1 MSDSKRPDNRAP
13 ATDTTGLS
21 VIPKSLHTEAFYVY
35 QEILRNFCEMC
46 VVPFCIS
53 IEEFA
58 VLCRHNARQSP
69 KNEKIKRR
77 NGKEGRSRHKKR
89 MVNEKW
95 QGGKKGE
102 QAETKRQIAVNQSHL
117 TGANS

>member
-1 MSDSKRPDNRAP
+1 MSASKRPDNRAP
-13 ATDTTGLS
+13 AMDTTGLS

-77 NGKEGRSRHKKR
+77 NGKEGRRRHKKR

-95 QGGKKGE
+95 RGGEKESRQRPKGKLLS
-102 QAETKRQIAVNQSHL
+102 TKAI
-117 TGANS
+117 